1 MAPVTHSDLLG
12 RLGQPGD
19 GRRAQEVW
27 PGVLHVGDLD
37 DERVHG
43 HVPRVEGRVGPRILN
58 M

>member
-1 MAPVTHSDLLG
+1 MAPVKHSDLLC
-12 RLGQPGD
+12 RLRQPGD
-19 GRRAQEVW
+19 GRGPQEVW
-27 PGVLHVGDLD
+27 PRVLHVGDLD